1 MAISRLPSEDISA
14 GVPDPVTDGL
24 VDELLS
30 YYIDWRQ
37 DAKAADEAYRLWSTA
52 PAADEELRFSAYMA
66 ALDQEESSAGQYAA
80 VFREVERAL
89 QFDACVSDVA

>member
-1 MAISRLPSEDISA
+1 MALSRLPSEDVSTGA
-14 GVPDPVTDGL
+14 PDSMTDGL

-37 DAKAADEAYRLWSTA
+37 DAKAAEDAYRLWSTA
-52 PAADEELRFSAYMA
+52 PAGDGALRFSAYRA
-66 ALDQEESSAGQYAA
+66 ALDQEESSAARYAL

-89 QFDACVSDVA
+89 QSAASVPDLV